1 MKEILCTIIGFA
13 GSAIASFFGGWDIN
27 TGTLVLFMILDYV
40 SGLIVAAVFKNSSKT
55 CTGAL
60 ESRVGW
66 KGLCRKCMTLIF
78 VAVSYRLDLVLNVD
92 YIRNTVVIAFIANET
107 ISLVENAGLMG
118 IPLPTVI
125 TKAIDILQ
133 KKTER
138 EDD

>member
-1 MKEILCTIIGFA
+1 MKEILCTMIGFI
-13 GSAIASFFGGWDIN
+13 GSVIASFFGGWDIN

-55 CTGAL
+55 STGAL
-60 ESRVGW
+60 ESRAGW

-107 ISLVENAGLMG
+107 ISLVGNAGLMG
-118 IPLPTVI
+118 VPLPAVI

-138 EDD
+138 KDD

>member
-1 MKEILCTIIGFA
+1 MKEILCTMIGFV
-13 GSAIASFFGGWDIN
+13 GSVIASFFGGWDIN
-27 TGTLVLFMILDYV
+27 IGTLVLFMILDYV

-55 CTGAL
+55 SIGAL
-60 ESRVGW
+60 ESRAGW

-78 VAVSYRLDLVLNVD
+78 VAVSYRLDLALNVD

-118 IPLPTVI
+118 IPLPEI
-125 TKAIDILQ
+125 INKAIDILQ

-138 EDD
+138 EDE